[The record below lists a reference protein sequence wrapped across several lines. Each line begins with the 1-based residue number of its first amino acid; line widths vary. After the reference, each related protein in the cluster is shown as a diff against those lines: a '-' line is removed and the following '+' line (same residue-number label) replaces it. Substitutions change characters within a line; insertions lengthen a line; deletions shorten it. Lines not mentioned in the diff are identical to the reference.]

1 MKSVIIKLFV
11 TLIFAGVL
19 FIGCSDNL
27 GSEPLA
33 NSDSNYSQGLDF
45 FIDINSLPYEDLS
58 DAEKEG
64 LVFMRE
70 EEKLARDVY
79 KNMFHKYSLKI
90 FNNISASEQTHMNAI
105 KQILDKYGV
114 SDPVENDLTGT
125 FLNQEL
131 QTIYNVLVL
140 KGSESVIEALNVGA
154 IIEEVDIIDLQKEL
168 NSPEVD
174 NEDIKFV
181 YNNLLKGS
189 ANHLRAFVKNLKVRG
204 VSYSPQYLD
213 PETFTKIING
223 QI

>member
-1 MKSVIIKLFV
+1 LKSVIIKIFV
-11 TLIFAGVL
+11 TLIFAGIL
-19 FIGCSDNL
+19 FVGCSDNL

-33 NSDSNYSQGLDF
+33 NSDSNYSQGLDLL
-45 FIDINSLPYEDLS
+45 IDVNSLPYEDLS

-114 SDPVENDLTGT
+114 PDPVENDLPGT
-125 FLNQEL
+125 FLDQEL
-131 QTIYNVLVL
+131 QTLYNVLVL

-181 YNNLLKGS
+181 YYNLLKGS

>member
-1 MKSVIIKLFV
+1 LKSVIIKIFV
-11 TLIFAGVL
+11 TLIFAGIL
-19 FIGCSDNL
+19 FVGCSDNL

-33 NSDSNYSQGLDF
+33 NSDSNYSQGLDLL
-45 FIDINSLPYEDLS
+45 IDVNSLPYENLS

-114 SDPVENDLTGT
+114 PDPVGNDHPGT

-131 QTIYNVLVL
+131 QTLYNVLVL
-140 KGSESVIEALNVGA
+140 KGSGSVIEALNVGA